1 MFTFSGAHSH
11 ALTNATRRHKYFRG
25 LSRLLPVPGVLV
37 SFLEL
42 QFLGKMPLLALRG
55 RPQPIK
61 KPSQSQKG
69 HVYVKMNALNDTKTS
84 ELSKSVEGNG
94 EYLWS
99 SVEFV
104 EAWIK
109 SKSRNANTGLKT
121 TQMLHKNK
129 ACDKSHRAHRSALS
143 FWPARPSVGV
153 NFLIAYTIS
162 RNNSAKWMHRG
173 GGGCGRAVM
182 ESHHL

>member
-1 MFTFSGAHSH
+1 MSTNTYLRTQTS
-11 ALTNATRRHKYFRG
+11 TNANG
-25 LSRLLPVPGVLV
+25 CNNLLTYVHTVDAGVLV

-42 QFLGKMPLLALRG
+42 HFLGKMALLALRG
-55 RPQPIK
+55 RPQPLK

-69 HVYVKMNALNDTKTS
+69 HFYEKMNALNDTKTS
-84 ELSKSVEGNG
+84 ELSKSAEGNG

-99 SVEFV
+99 SVAFV

-129 ACDKSHRAHRSALS
+129 AWIYINFYVRLY
-143 FWPARPSVGV
+143 FWPFIRMSST
-153 NFLIAYTIS
+153 F
-162 RNNSAKWMHRG
+162 K
-173 GGGCGRAVM
+173 
-182 ESHHL
+182 